1 MAALERGGGGGGGA
15 RCPRTG
21 EASRLRANLRVDAG
35 WQKRG
40 PPMRGLQAGVTLFI
54 FFHANLPSF
63 L

>member
-1 MAALERGGGGGGGA
+1 MAALERGGGGGGPGG
-15 RCPRTG
+15 G
-21 EASRLRANLRVDAG
+21 EAPKQRANLREDAG